1 MTTNLGWLRNLA
13 DGCGYASDEIE
24 GERRIDERIAALTK
38 ELAEAK
44 KNRKANTARVEKR
57 ILTQWTPEEIA
68 AAKEQHAEMVAPEL
82 SAARRLL
89 EERRRAEAAAQ

>member
-68 AAKEQHAEMVAPEL
+68 AAKGM
-82 SAARRLL
+82 R
-89 EERRRAEAAAQ
+89 